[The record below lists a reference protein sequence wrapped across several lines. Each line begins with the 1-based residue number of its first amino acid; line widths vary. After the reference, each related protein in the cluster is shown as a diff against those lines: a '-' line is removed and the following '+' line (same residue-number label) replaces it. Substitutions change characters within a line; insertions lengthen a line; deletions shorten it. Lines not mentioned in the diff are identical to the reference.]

1 MVKAIKLTKKVTM
14 KRILLPVL
22 LSLSFGAFA
31 RTMNVTH
38 LPEGSASYFK
48 VNVQDDG
55 LLKGSYP
62 GWCADWNTAIE
73 DGVQY
78 NTTFW
83 SSLAADIPGD
93 VVDHPENLDE
103 VNWIINQKF
112 AGKSAPNGLGKYT
125 MGDEQLAIWTMIDD
139 SFDASSVGPYSQA
152 RVDHIVSRARVEG
165 SGYEPGCRK
174 LVGIILIP
182 TDPHDGHKT
191 QNTIILVPRYKFP
204 KCVVPDTDT
213 DLN

>member
-1 MVKAIKLTKKVTM
+1 M

-38 LPEGSASYFK
+38 LPAGSSSYFT
-48 VNVQDDG
+48 VNISDDG
-55 LLKGSYP
+55 LLNGTYP
-62 GWCADWNTAIE
+62 GWCADWNTPIQ

-78 NTTFW
+78 NATFW
-83 SSLAADIPGD
+83 SSLADVPND

-112 AGKSAPNGLGKYT
+112 VGKNAPNGLGVYT
-125 MGDEQLAIWTMIDD
+125 LGDEQLAIWTLIDD
-139 SFDASSVGPYSQA
+139 EFDASTVGPYSQA
-152 RVDHIVSRARVEG
+152 RVDHIVARARVEG
-165 SGYEPGCRK
+165 SGYEPSCKK

-182 TDPHDGHKT
+182 TDPNDGHKT

-204 KCVVPDTDT
+204 KCNVPDN
-213 DLN
+213 DLE